1 MKKIIYVIALFT
13 SVMQAQVG
21 IGTTNPTSK
30 LEIDASTDAIPAL
43 EIVPRTTAPTGTA
56 NGQISMID
64 GSLYIY
70 DVTRAKWLSS
80 ETITLN
86 FGYFDVIQNGY
97 LDYSGLIYADETSG
111 SKMPMNGT
119 LVYATIQTS
128 GGNTTKQFRVRKNG
142 TTTNI
147 QNMNL
152 TSGTYTDNTLN
163 MDFNAGDFLNVF
175 VTNNGT
181 SVNKPIVTLYIKWRK

>member
-13 SVMQAQVG
+13 SVMHAQVG

-80 ETITLN
+80 ETLPFSFALSGTGNNGVYLGYSGVTSSLTGVKMPFDGTIVIVTAESSGQNANKGFEIRKTTANTTIFTFNLVNYTYTNSTLN
-86 FGYFDVIQNGY
+86 I
-97 LDYSGLIYADETSG
+97 
-111 SKMPMNGT
+111 
-119 LVYATIQTS
+119 
-128 GGNTTKQFRVRKNG
+128 
-142 TTTNI
+142 
-147 QNMNL
+147 
-152 TSGTYTDNTLN
+152 
-163 MDFNAGDFLNVF
+163 DFNAGDYLNVF
-175 VTNNGT
+175 SNTTANTAN
-181 SVNKPIVTLYIKWRK
+181 PIVNIFVKWRK